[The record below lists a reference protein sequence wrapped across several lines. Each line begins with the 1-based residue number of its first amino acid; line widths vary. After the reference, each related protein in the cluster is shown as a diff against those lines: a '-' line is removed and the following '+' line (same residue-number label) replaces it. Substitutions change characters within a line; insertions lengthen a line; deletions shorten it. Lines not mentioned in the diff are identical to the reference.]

1 MWILIMDIKMSPSLA
16 SKDHREKHFQMTVLI
31 KNMFLQKNSEN
42 TGKNGQNISE
52 LWKLT
57 KRLITL

>member
-31 KNMFLQKNSEN
+31 KNMFLQKTVRILAKMVKTFQNSGN
-42 TGKNGQNISE
+42 
-52 LWKLT
+52 
-57 KRLITL
+57 